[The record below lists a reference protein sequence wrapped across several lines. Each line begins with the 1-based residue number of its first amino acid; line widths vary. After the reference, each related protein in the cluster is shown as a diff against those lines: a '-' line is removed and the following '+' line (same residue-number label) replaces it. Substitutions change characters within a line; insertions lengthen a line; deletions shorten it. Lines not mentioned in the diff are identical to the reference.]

1 MLCSYLCAFA
11 FYSYLFSLVPI
22 LFYLLLIAFLLQAI
36 FYLLK
41 NKNMFSNLVFKTDFT
56 MEKSMDVEEIYIWH
70 AWFIREVTL
79 LTV

>member
-1 MLCSYLCAFA
+1 MLCSSLCAFA
-11 FYSYLFSLVPI
+11 FYSYLLSLVPI

-56 MEKSMDVEEIYIWH
+56 MEKSMDVEEIYI
-70 AWFIREVTL
+70 
-79 LTV
+79 